1 MKYSIPLIN
10 TTCNQLNITFYFTTS
25 AGSHTLPM
33 LKLDKGKKN
42 ISIQEIEKLFKRDEF
57 LDTIYREVELHLG
70 KETFT
75 IPQLASLLYTT
86 RSTLYREVKKKTGRS
101 VITLI
106 KIIRLLKADILLKTS
121 DYSISDIAYQVGF
134 KAPSHFTTSYKK
146 EFGYSPKEGRNL
158 FNRKEEKED

>member
-1 MKYSIPLIN
+1 MKYSIPLSN

-25 AGSHTLPM
+25 IASNTFLM
-33 LKLDKGKKN
+33 REVDKGKKN
-42 ISIQEIEKLFKRDEF
+42 LSIQAIEKLFKNDALLEA
-57 LDTIYREVELHLG
+57 IYSEVEAHLG
-70 KETFT
+70 KEKFT
-75 IPQLASLLYTT
+75 IPYLASLLYTT

-106 KIIRLLKADILLKTS
+106 KIIRLLKADTLLKTS

-146 EFGYSPKEGRNL
+146 EFGRSPKEARNQ
-158 FNRKEEKED
+158 FNNKSKS